1 MPLLN
6 IPANTLKATLSGQLG
21 PVEMGLRHTRGAAQ
35 DRVPLDSEGT
45 PIIPATEAYAV
56 TDVFGTWRPAIASL
70 DLRLDFGV
78 DNIADRRWRRHLSQ
92 FEEAGRNLRV
102 GASLLF

>member
-1 MPLLN
+1 M
-6 IPANTLKATLSGQLG
+6 ARALG
-21 PVEMGLRHTRGAAQ
+21 EIGKDRGAAQ
-35 DRVPLDSEGT
+35 DRVPLDSEGN